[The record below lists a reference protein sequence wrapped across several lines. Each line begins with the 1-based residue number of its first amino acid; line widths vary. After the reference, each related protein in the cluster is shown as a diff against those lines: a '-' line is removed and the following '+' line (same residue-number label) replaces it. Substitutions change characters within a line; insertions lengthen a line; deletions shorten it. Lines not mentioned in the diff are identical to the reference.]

1 MLVPKKVLKR
11 EEATISTVKEF
22 LEKLRERA
30 ELSPMQRVTL
40 DYASKLAKLPRE
52 KAEALIDRLMEEFKL
67 SRFTAVQIANILP
80 KTIEELRTLLVIE
93 GRIFLTSE
101 LGKMLNVIREYAE

>member
-1 MLVPKKVLKR
+1 MPKKIVECK
-11 EEATISTVKEF
+11 EATISAVKEF
-22 LEKLRERA
+22 LEKLKESV

-40 DYASKLAKLPRE
+40 DYASKLAKLPSE
-52 KAEALIDRLMEEFKL
+52 KAEALVSKLVEEFKL

-80 KTIEELRTLLVIE
+80 QTIEELRTLLVVE

-101 LGKMLNVIREYAE
+101 LEKMLSIIKEFSE